1 MRRYL
6 ESTTFLRTRS
16 ILTKTLRSRAFSSSS
31 ECMSWLCSSP
41 LLSTRSES
49 SARRPFLLRGR
60 RSVPMT
66 NTPIQIAERA
76 PSRLIQ
82 NELSREANLSPKFEA
97 HVARQGRRYSAGKSR
112 RDRAL
117 KESCSFPFKQPSRC
131 WFAMPPAACCSSD
144 VEHPSSRS
152 GSLLIAANNRA

>member
-6 ESTTFLRTRS
+6 ESTTLLRTRS
-16 ILTKTLRSRAFSSSS
+16 NLTKILRSSAFSSSS

-49 SARRPFLLRGR
+49 SARRPCLLRGR

-66 NTPIQIAERA
+66 NTPIKIAERN

-82 NELSREANLSPKFEA
+82 SELSREANLSPKLEA
-97 HVARQGRRYSAGKSR
+97 HVAE
-112 RDRAL
+112 RDQHCVVW
-117 KESCSFPFKQPSRC
+117 KGSQPFKGDGTNET
-131 WFAMPPAACCSSD
+131 AD
-144 VEHPSSRS
+144 
-152 GSLLIAANNRA
+152 L